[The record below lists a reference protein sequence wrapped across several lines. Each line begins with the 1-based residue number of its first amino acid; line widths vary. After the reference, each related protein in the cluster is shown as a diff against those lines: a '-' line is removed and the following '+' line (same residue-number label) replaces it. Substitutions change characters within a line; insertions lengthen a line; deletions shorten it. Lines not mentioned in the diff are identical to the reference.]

1 MERSNSENVMKSRI
15 SELKGE
21 NVYMKKEVA
30 SLYNIYEEE
39 IKELHSNIEV
49 KDHELNKSFN

>member
-1 MERSNSENVMKSRI
+1 MKSRI